1 MVASAFGD
9 VQVTGVFDGRDERS
23 ADDGQVGWPA
33 AGPAGSSVFADR
45 RVPDVVV
52 RLDGPVVT
60 DEPGQVRCGGVRA
73 VQAGD
78 GVDG

>member
-1 MVASAFGD
+1 
-9 VQVTGVFDGRDERS
+9 
-23 ADDGQVGWPA
+23 
-33 AGPAGSSVFADR
+33 
-45 RVPDVVV
+45 VVV